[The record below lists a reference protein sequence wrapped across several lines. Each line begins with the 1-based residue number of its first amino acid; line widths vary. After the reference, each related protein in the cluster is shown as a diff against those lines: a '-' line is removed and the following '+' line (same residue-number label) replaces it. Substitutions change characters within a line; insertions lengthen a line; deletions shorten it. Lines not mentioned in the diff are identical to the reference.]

1 MNSQAS
7 DKPHGLDGAQVAAL
21 DKAHVFHSWSAQG
34 AITPLPVAGGAGSYF
49 WDFDG
54 KKYLDFLGGIATN
67 VLGHAHPVIVRA
79 VSKQIATLGHVSNL
93 YSHPSG
99 LALASKLQ

>member
-1 MNSQAS
+1 MGRKNLSINWS
-7 DKPHGLDGAQVAAL
+7 DVMQNNYGEP
-21 DKAHVFHSWSAQG
+21 S
-34 AITPLPVAGGAGSYF
+34 ITLTSGKGIFVT
-49 WDFDG
+49 DENG

-67 VLGHAHPVIVRA
+67 ALGHAHPAIVKA

-99 LALASKLQ
+99 LALARKLILKQILHQ